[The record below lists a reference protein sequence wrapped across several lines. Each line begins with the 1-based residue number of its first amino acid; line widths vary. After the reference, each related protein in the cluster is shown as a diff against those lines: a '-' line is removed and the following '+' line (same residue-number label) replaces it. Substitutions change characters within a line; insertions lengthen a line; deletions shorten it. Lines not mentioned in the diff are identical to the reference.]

1 MTKEKLIDTIRE
13 ISDQAI
19 LDDIHRLLEI
29 ELNEEN
35 FETSSAQKKKIQIA
49 RNEVANDNV
58 IDKQTA
64 DKRIDE
70 WLNE

>member
-19 LDDIHRLLEI
+19 LNDIQRLLEI
-29 ELNEEN
+29 ELDEEN